1 MKHYFVCYTR
11 DFGNTYDL
19 CYTEDGSTPEG
30 YERITRKEA
39 EKNARAEAR
48 RRKDNPNFAYYA
60 PEYITPYF
68 PGDDDGEKAEDAKND
83 ALTSRWKWTI
93 NGRIIV
99 KK

>member
-1 MKHYFVCYTR
+1 MKKFFVRYTA

-19 CYTEDGSTPEG
+19 CYTEDGSEPEG

-39 EKNARAEAR
+39 EGKARAEAR
-48 RRKDNPNFAYYA
+48 RRKDDPSFAYYA

-68 PGDDDGEKAEDAKND
+68 PGDDGEKAEDAKND
-83 ALTSRWKWTI
+83 ALTARRKWTI
-93 NGRIIV
+93 DGRIII